1 MPRINPVPEKEQQ
14 IGKRFRQVRRDS
26 GLPQTVLGRKLNCD
40 VYAVMRVEFGRVPL
54 RYELGRA
61 FCRHFQISPGW
72 LAIGKGSQQ
81 PWVDLPALKTLGLPD
96 RALFSEGF
104 RRYQQLQRQ
113 GKLPRTM
120 TANTIIENLEK
131 TIRRCEEEKAQFSE
145 HADVGANLD
154 SIIAGCHSAIKNL
167 HLHREEVARMASA
180 AIASQS

>member
-14 IGKRFRQVRRDS
+14 IGKRFRQVRQDAGLARSFLGLKLRCDS
-26 GLPQTVLGRKLNCD
+26 QAIV
-40 VYAVMRVEFGRVPL
+40 RVENGLVPL

-72 LAIGKGSQQ
+72 LATGKASQQ
-81 PWVDLPALKTLGLPD
+81 PWVDLPDLKTLGLPE

-104 RRYQQLQRQ
+104 RRYQELQRQ

-131 TIRRCEEEKAQFSE
+131 AIRRCEEEKAQFSE

-154 SIIAGCHSAIKNL
+154 SIIAGCHASIKNL